1 LPTQTR
7 GDAHFGPWTDLR
19 SKNVLKLVIEDIGSQ
34 VEIGTALNRISA
46 QKSNRVSADTF
57 YELAAGRAYAHGTES
72 IDLEVAKV
80 YR

>member
-1 LPTQTR
+1 M
-7 GDAHFGPWTDLR
+7 
-19 SKNVLKLVIEDIGSQ
+19 IEDIGSQ

-72 IDLEVAKV
+72 LDLEVAKV